1 MSLLSKFLKPL
12 RRWTA
17 QVYPTKQPPEPV
29 YPLIEIPASEVQ
41 QLLFGQ
47 QHIGTQSYF
56 AQRLGQYHTIPLSEF
71 PHRQFLRALTAGD
84 PQPELPYLTYLE
96 SSWCHYHG
104 PRKNN
109 PEQRAERVR
118 RFAEQ
123 FQLLS
128 VSRQIPA
135 IRVCRRPDGGLIVVD
150 GNHRASIADQLGL
163 PLQAELVPLENHLR
177 YISTIPDEF
186 YGSKRLD
193 KPYQSIV
200 YRGQELLEGRRKDV
214 AERMQM
220 ILPSDLRGKRVI
232 DFGCNLG
239 MSCYLAAELGASYV
253 EGVEGS
259 RNITSAAIRLN
270 AIFAAPCLFQ
280 QHDLNHELNV
290 DKFDTVFCFSIM
302 NHVKDKTAFVRTI
315 DRALGSV
322 LYFEG
327 HAETSQTDY
336 SFLLNEQRFSQIELL
351 GYTQDGIHST
361 TNSRP
366 LWRCVPQSVVASD
379 DMAG

>member
-1 MSLLSKFLKPL
+1 MSLLSRFMKPL
-12 RRWTA
+12 RRWAA
-17 QVYPTKQPPEPV
+17 QVHPGKQPQEPV
-29 YPLIEIPASEVQ
+29 YTLMEIPAPEVR

-56 AQRLGQYHTIPLSEF
+56 TQRLGQYHTIPLSEF
-71 PHRQFLRALTAGD
+71 PHRQFLRALVAGD
-84 PQPELPYLTYLE
+84 PQPELPYLEYLE
-96 SSWCHYHG
+96 SSWRHYYG
-104 PRKNN
+104 PQKNN
-109 PEQRAERVR
+109 PEQRLERAR

-135 IRVCRRPDGGLIVVD
+135 IRVCRRPDGRLVVID

-163 PLQAELVPLENHLR
+163 PLQAELVPLERHLR
-177 YISTIPDEF
+177 NISTIPDEF

-200 YRGQELLEGRRKDV
+200 YRGKELLEGRRKDIV
-214 AERMQM
+214 ERMQL
-220 ILPSDLRGKRVI
+220 IRPGDLQGKRVI

-239 MSCYLAAELGASYV
+239 MSCYLAAELGASHV

-259 RNITSAAIRLN
+259 RHITSAAIRLN
-270 AIFAAPCLFQ
+270 AIFAAPCFFQ
-280 QHDLNHELNV
+280 QHDLSQELNAG
-290 DKFDTVFCFSIM
+290 KFDTVFCFSIM
-302 NHVKDKTAFVRTI
+302 NHVKDKMAFVRTI
-315 DRALGSV
+315 DRALGGI

-327 HAETSQTDY
+327 HARTSQTDY

-351 GYTQDGIHST
+351 GYTRDGIHST
-361 TNSRP
+361 ANSRP
-366 LWRCVPQSVVASD
+366 LWRCVTRSLPA
-379 DMAG
+379 AE

>member
-12 RRWTA
+12 RRWTSQILPA
-17 QVYPTKQPPEPV
+17 KPLPEPV
-29 YPLIEIPASEVQ
+29 YPLIEVAAREVQ
-41 QLLFGQ
+41 HLLFGQ
-47 QHIGTQSYF
+47 QHLCTQSYF
-56 AQRLGQYHTIPLSEF
+56 AQRFGQYHTIPLSEF
-71 PHRQFLRALTAGD
+71 PHRQFLRGLAAGE

-104 PRKNN
+104 PRENT
-109 PEQRAERVR
+109 PEQRVERVR
-118 RFAEQ
+118 RFREQ
-123 FQLLS
+123 FQLLIKTG
-128 VSRQIPA
+128 QIPP
-135 IRVCRRPDGGLIVVD
+135 IRVCRRPDGRLIVID

-177 YISTIPDEF
+177 QVSTIPDEF

-214 AERMQM
+214 AQRMQM
-220 ILPSDLRGKRVI
+220 ILPGDLQGKRVI

-239 MSCYLAAELGASYV
+239 MSCYGAAELGASYV

-270 AIFAAPCLFQ
+270 AIFAAPCFFR
-280 QHDLNHELNV
+280 QHDLSQALAV

-302 NHVKDKTAFVRTI
+302 NHVRDKKMFVRTI
-315 DRALGSV
+315 DRSLGSV

-327 HAETSQTDY
+327 HAGTGQADY
-336 SFLLNEQRFSQIELL
+336 SFLLNEHRFSQIELL
-351 GYTQDGIHST
+351 GHTKDGIHSSAH
-361 TNSRP
+361 SRP
-366 LWRCVPQSVVASD
+366 LWRCVAR
-379 DMAG
+379 